1 MVRVKAGSNIAVF
14 LDRDGTINEDTGYLH
29 KPEEL
34 VIINGAAEAIRRLNS
49 AGIMVV
55 VVSNQSGVGRGF
67 FTDSDVE
74 AVNKRLVDVI
84 GADGAKVDAIYYC
97 NHRPDED
104 CGCRKPLPGMIK
116 KASAVHGIDL
126 TNSYVVGDKG
136 SDIELALNAG
146 AKGVLVLT
154 GKGQDESHKLK
165 RPADFVAEDLMN
177 AVIWILDDLKKRRA
191 VSLTDR

>member
-1 MVRVKAGSNIAVF
+1 MAVF

-34 VIINGAAEAIRRLNS
+34 VVINGAAEAIKRLNS
-49 AGIMVV
+49 ASVTVV
-55 VVSNQSGVGRGF
+55 VVSNQSGVGRGY

-74 AVNKRLVDVI
+74 AVNDRLVDVI
-84 GADGAKVDAIYYC
+84 GGDGASIDAIYYC
-97 NHRPDED
+97 NHHPDED
-104 CGCRKPLPGMIK
+104 CVCRKPSTGMLK
-116 KASAVHGIDL
+116 KASAEHGIDL

-136 SDIELALNAG
+136 SDIELAFNAG

-177 AVIWILDDLKKRRA
+177 AVLWILDDLKKRRA